1 MSGTLFDAAAACLA
15 ARTPADKLALT
26 ADAAAHWLPRL
37 ESGEAIAVPAEPPR
51 PVEPPGRP
59 ARPELV
65 LPRAVPQRKL
75 STPEGRAALVHA
87 VVHIEFNAINL
98 AWDAVYRFRGL
109 PAAYYA
115 DWVRIASDEA
125 RHFEMLER
133 RLAALGHAYGDFP
146 AHNGLW
152 EMATKTAGDF
162 VARMALVPRLL
173 EARGLDVTPGMIE
186 RLRSAGDP
194 GTADLLV
201 VILREEIPHVA
212 AGTRW
217 FEHGC
222 RAAGLDPEATFRT
235 LLETHAA
242 GAVSLPLN
250 RAARLDA
257 GFTEAELDWLG
268 RIGRAPAPGAP
279 AGVRS
284 DDGRASKGVEPRD
297 P

>member
-1 MSGTLFDAAAACLA
+1 MSETLFDAAAACLA
-15 ARTPADKLALT
+15 ACAPADKLART
-26 ADAAAHWLPRL
+26 AAAAGHWLARL
-37 ESGEAIAVPAEPPR
+37 ERGEAIVVPDSQPCPIAA
-51 PVEPPGRP
+51 PGRP
-59 ARPELV
+59 SKPELV
-65 LPRAVPQRKL
+65 LPRAVPQRRL

-109 PAAYYA
+109 PAAYYS

-125 RHFEMLER
+125 RHFAMLER
-133 RLAALGHAYGDFP
+133 RLAELGHAYGDFP

-194 GTADLLV
+194 ETADLLV

-212 AGTRW
+212 AGSRW
-217 FEHGC
+217 FAHGC
-222 RAAGLDPEATFRT
+222 RAAGLDPEATFQA

-242 GAVSLPLN
+242 GAIALPMN
-250 RAARLDA
+250 RGARLAA
-257 GFTEAELDWLG
+257 GFTEAELEWLG
-268 RIGRAPAPGAP
+268 RFAAPAPPVSA
-279 AGVRS
+279 AGCPVR
-284 DDGRASKGVEPRD
+284 A
-297 P
+297 

>member
-1 MSGTLFDAAAACLA
+1 VSGTLFDAAAACLA
-15 ARTPADKLALT
+15 ACAPADKLALT
-26 ADAAAHWLPRL
+26 AEAAARWLPLL
-37 ESGEAIAVPAEPPR
+37 ESGHPIAMPDSPPR
-51 PVEPPGRP
+51 PIAPPGRP
-59 ARPELV
+59 ERPELV

-125 RHFEMLER
+125 RHFAMLER
-133 RLAALGHAYGDFP
+133 RLGALGHAYGDFP

-186 RLRSAGDP
+186 RLRAAGDAE
-194 GTADLLV
+194 TAALLV
-201 VILREEIPHVA
+201 VILSEEIPHVA

-217 FEHGC
+217 FGYGC
-222 RAAGLDPEATFRT
+222 RAEGRDPEATFRT

-250 RAARLDA
+250 RRARLDA
-257 GFTEAELDWLG
+257 GFTETELDWLG
-268 RIGRAPAPGAP
+268 GMGRRPDTKSTK
-279 AGVRS
+279 GVRS
-284 DDGRASKGVEPRD
+284 EGGAASMESGRTIL
-297 P
+297 